1 MGSINWGALGVVSIV
16 SFAVAVLVVVL
27 VSLALVGL
35 SARAPAQDGEPV
47 SADETPI
54 IGRGSPP
61 LSPAAGTT
69 VAAICLLAAAAIV
82 VYGLYLIV
90 F

>member
-1 MGSINWGALGVVSIV
+1 MNVNWGALGVVTIV
-16 SFAVAVLVVVL
+16 SLAIGILVVVL

-35 SARAPAQDGEPV
+35 SAREPAPEGEPA

-54 IGRGSPP
+54 IGRGWTP
-61 LSPAAGTT
+61 LSPAAGTV
-69 VAAICLLAAAAIV
+69 VAAVCLLGAAAIV
-82 VYGLYLIV
+82 LYGLYVIV